1 MKKYIT
7 TTIFMFLTLILVGT
21 ANAQSGK
28 KPEKNEQK
36 SEERLK
42 DRPLEILNNPRIS
55 TSAFNKCRGN
65 VRDRELLV
73 RLRVTFHSSGK
84 ITDIEVITDSGCN
97 YFNDEAVKTAERIK
111 FKPAIKDG
119 EPITV
124 TKTTE
129 YRVGVR

>member
-1 MKKYIT
+1 MNKFKLVFIL
-7 TTIFMFLTLILVGT
+7 IFLTLILIGT

-28 KPEKNEQK
+28 KTEKNEQK
-36 SEERLK
+36 SEEQLK
-42 DRPLEILNNPRIS
+42 DRPLEILSNPRIS
-55 TSAFNKCRGN
+55 TSAFNQCRGN
-65 VRDRELLV
+65 VRGRELLV

-97 YFNDEAVKTAERIK
+97 YFNDEAVRTAERIK

-129 YRVGVR
+129 YRVGVH